1 MQDLTHV
8 FKAANS
14 TRRTIAFL
22 LSRLTV
28 DQINTIPKGANNN
41 ILWNAAH
48 IISVQQLIVNR
59 RAGAAYTESKELT
72 ALYKPGTLPTVIADR
87 AYIDMVSERLVAS
100 GVEMEKNYHSG
111 MFDTYEP
118 FTTRTK
124 MELASAADAI
134 TFELFHVGLH
144 LGYIMSYMNMMK

>member
-8 FKAANS
+8 FKASHS

-22 LSRLTV
+22 LSKLPI
-28 DQINTIPKGANNN
+28 DQINAIPEGARNN

-59 RAGAAYTESKELT
+59 RAGAPYTESRELT
-72 ALYKPGTLPTVIADR
+72 SLYKPGTLPTVIADR
-87 AYIDMVSERLVAS
+87 GYINMVAERLVVS
-100 GVEMEKNYHSG
+100 GMEMEKNYHDG

-124 MELASAADAI
+124 MELVSSADAI

-144 LGYIMSYMNMMK
+144 LGYIMSYVNLMK